1 MTDRSPGI
9 WSELAARQIS
19 VPQELVVLGVH
30 GERRRCRVLPVGV
43 VPEVREQGLGRLVY
57 GKAGDV
63 LGHEVL
69 TYRPVDEAA
78 QGLPGVDVGG
88 AEGRGDVIE
97 CVCVGLAQPGC
108 VR

>member
-1 MTDRSPGI
+1 MLR
-9 WSELAARQIS
+9 
-19 VPQELVVLGVH
+19 VH

-57 GKAGDV
+57 GKTGDV

-69 TYRPVDEAA
+69 TDRPVDEAA

-88 AEGRGDVIE
+88 AEGRSDVIE
-97 CVCVGLAQPGC
+97 CVFVGLAQPGC

>member
-1 MTDRSPGI
+1 M
-9 WSELAARQIS
+9 
-19 VPQELVVLGVH
+19 LGVH
-30 GERRRCRVLPVGV
+30 GERRRGRVLPVGV
-43 VPEVREQGLGRLVY
+43 IPEVREQDLDRLVY

-78 QGLPGVDVGG
+78 QGRPGVDVGG

-97 CVCVGLAQPGC
+97 CVCVGLAQPDSL
-108 VR
+108 R